1 MTSYVS
7 NIFLDVD
14 GQEIEVV
21 SLNTTTRTGR
31 KLVKTLNRTG
41 RAKGFSK
48 GIAEF
53 DLKITVVVPEGAEPD
68 WDNITDSRL
77 TITPDMPGKQRTT
90 YLGCFS
96 TEVGESYSVDN
107 ELRRD
112 ISMGALRKV
121 NE

>member
-1 MTSYVS
+1 M
-7 NIFLDVD
+7 D

-41 RAKGFSK
+41 RAKGYSK

-53 DLKITVVVPEGAEPD
+53 DLKITVVVPEGDEPD
-68 WDNITDSRL
+68 WDSITDSRL
-77 TITPDMPGKQRTT
+77 TITPDMAGKQRTT

-121 NE
+121 TE

>member
-112 ISMGALRKV
+112 ISMNALRKV
-121 NE
+121 EE